1 VPFYLHVGVVCL
13 SKTAEELI
21 AFVEALVVFIPAN
34 LTVNLSS
41 VCGRGV
47 VRYSILVTFR
57 VKGNEEKGC
66 CSGDKRTGSYGVV
79 YFLFTS
85 YVYVIQ
91 VQFWVNSVDYRLAL
105 ACSSLKAQ
113 PILILWM
120 DYFLFLIHTFSH

>member
-1 VPFYLHVGVVCL
+1 MPFYLHVGVVCL

-21 AFVEALVVFIPAN
+21 AFVEALVVFIAEN

-47 VRYSILVTFR
+47 VHYSILVTFR

-66 CSGDKRTGSYGVV
+66 CSGDKRTGSYGAV

-91 VQFWVNSVDYRLAL
+91 VQFWVNSVDYRLAAL
-105 ACSSLKAQ
+105 ALAYKRN
-113 PILILWM
+113 PL
-120 DYFLFLIHTFSH
+120 